1 MSPKNGHVNMMTDAI
16 IANLPLDGV
25 RSVMRGVLAAHPS
38 LTPVFEELTRNYL
51 YETASRFENSEI
63 TAQQADK
70 SISATP
76 AFADLRQRICCMV
89 GCGLCYQALPLLRD
103 IVNQIASL
111 DPSDSLSSAL
121 TAQIAAVDGD
131 IIQTLTAIQKTLFVP
146 AGTRDLSESEAQPL
160 QELLQSL
167 LSCQKSWE
175 SNGQSFLLQRGLDA
189 TAQLLG
195 PLSRALYTPKP
206 ASIKPP
212 SELPPSTIN
221 ETFTLDGINLPRIFT
236 GLWQLS
242 SPAWG
247 SAPREKMIEHFS
259 NHVQRGFTAFDMADH
274 YGDAEIIF
282 VCYIPPLSSVLR

>member
-1 MSPKNGHVNMMTDAI
+1 MSPKNGHVNMLTDAI

-25 RSVMRGVLAAHPS
+25 RSVMRGVLAAQPS

-51 YETASRFENSEI
+51 YETASRYNNQAV
-63 TAQQADK
+63 TAQQADGTF
-70 SISATP
+70 ATTP

-89 GCGLCYQALPLLRD
+89 GCGLCYQSLPLLRD
-103 IVNQIASL
+103 IVNQVASL
-111 DPSDSLSSAL
+111 DSSVGLDAAL
-121 TAQIAAVDGD
+121 KSQIAAVDGD
-131 IIQTLTAIQKTLFVP
+131 IIQTLTAIQKTLFVS
-146 AGTRDLSESEAQPL
+146 AGSRDLSESEAQPL
-160 QELLQSL
+160 QDLLQSL
-167 LSCQKSWE
+167 LSCRESWE
-175 SNGQSFLLQRGLDA
+175 SNRQSFLLQRGLDS

-195 PLSRALYTPKP
+195 PSRALYTPKP
-206 ASIKPP
+206 TSIKPS

-259 NHVQRGFTAFDMADH
+259 SHVQRGFTAFDMADH

-282 VCYIPPLSSVLR
+282 VCFITPI

>member
-25 RSVMRGVLAAHPS
+25 RSVMRGVLAAHPG
-38 LTPVFEELTRNYL
+38 LTPVFEELTRSYL
-51 YETASRFENSEI
+51 YETASRYEKQV
-63 TAQQADK
+63 TTQQADGTFNT
-70 SISATP
+70 TP

-111 DPSDSLSSAL
+111 DSDRFSGAL
-121 TAQIAAVDGD
+121 KAQIAAVDGD

-146 AGTRDLSESEAQPL
+146 SGTRDLSESEAQPL

-167 LSCQKSWE
+167 LTCREAWE
-175 SNGQSFLLQRGLDA
+175 SNGQTFLLQRGLDA

-195 PLSRALYTPKP
+195 PLSKALYTPKA

-221 ETFTLDGINLPRIFT
+221 ETFALDGISLPRIFT

-282 VCYIPPLSSVLR
+282 VCSP